1 MEFSPAFHV
10 AKCRQQCQ
18 LLATP
23 PSILEKPQSAG
34 LLPCMALLTLPKMIG
49 GAIGAAG
56 GAAVG
61 AIVGGSPTIGAAVGG
76 AAGTATGALWEDI
89 KKALR

>member
-10 AKCRQQCQ
+10 AKCRQQCR

-34 LLPCMALLTLPKMIG
+34 LLPCMALLTLPKMIECEV
-49 GAIGAAG
+49 I
-56 GAAVG
+56 
-61 AIVGGSPTIGAAVGG
+61 
-76 AAGTATGALWEDI
+76 
-89 KKALR
+89 R

>member
-10 AKCRQQCQ
+10 AKCRQQCR

-34 LLPCMALLTLPKMIG
+34 LLPCMALLTLPKMIECEVIREEKLLTLSCG
-49 GAIGAAG
+49 IQF
-56 GAAVG
+56 
-61 AIVGGSPTIGAAVGG
+61 
-76 AAGTATGALWEDI
+76 ALKWP
-89 KKALR
+89 